1 MYDGITGIFME
12 PYSHGRRDKVIG
24 VISGL
29 GIGALSF
36 IANLTS
42 GQLGPVN
49 ESIVQ
54 QLTRL
59 MKEPR
64 G

>member
-1 MYDGITGIFME
+1 ME

>member
-1 MYDGITGIFME
+1 ME

-54 QLTRL
+54 QLTSL
-59 MKEPR
+59 MKEPP